1 MPPLSPSA
9 YFRLTRASALYDI
22 VIITPFATP
31 WTFALLYPQLSDL
44 NLLLGGAPLSA
55 SSPVLALFA
64 CLLGSLVLLWSSL
77 RLVRTSLV
85 LGRFDATGRAV
96 FSVWMVWTLAQGGLP
111 LLWFYLVPEV
121 LWAAA
126 QAWPVSPGRSALR
139 TPHLTLVSRQ
149 R

>member
-22 VIITPFATP
+22 AIITPFATP
-31 WTFALLYPQLSDL
+31 WTFALLYPQLSDA
-44 NLLLGGAPLSA
+44 NVALGGAPLPA
-55 SSPVLALFA
+55 CTPVLALFT

-96 FSVWMVWTLAQGGLP
+96 FSVWMAWTLAQGGLP

-126 QAWPVSPGRSALR
+126 QAWPVSPGRSTLR

>member
-44 NLLLGGAPLSA
+44 NVLLGGAPLPA
-55 SSPVLALFA
+55 CTPVLALFA

-96 FSVWMVWTLAQGGLP
+96 FSVWMAWTLAQGGLP
-111 LLWFYLVPEV
+111 LLWCYLVPEL

-126 QAWPVSPGRSALR
+126 QAWPVSPGRGALR